1 MEKNNIH
8 LAGEYFVAAELYR
21 RGFSVGMTI
30 GNAKAIDLFVHKD
43 NKVLSIQVKAI
54 KNDKSGGWPIMEDK
68 VIENILYIFVNLN
81 DQSQPDYYIV
91 TSKETKDKVK
101 QYSTRGVISL
111 SSLKNN
117 NFYDRWDKLEL
128 LETTLIEQKES

>member
-1 MEKNNIH
+1 M
-8 LAGEYFVAAELYR
+8 
-21 RGFSVGMTI
+21 GMTI

-68 VIENILYIFVNLN
+68 VIESILYIFVNLN
-81 DQSQPDYYIV
+81 DQSQPDYYIA